1 MVARACV
8 AAALL
13 WATVSFARADP
24 APKPV
29 DIKDMKEKLLVFKDA
44 EGGIYVVFNEKQMDK
59 RVFYGTVRDKVLYDQ
74 ILEGG
79 GGTDGNAW
87 YVSVS
92 APRTTYPFMGSVGR
106 RKDDTFF
113 RSCGGGSKATDADL
127 TQITGDKAKE
137 ILEKYKFLTTP
148 IIRKP
153 YLLARDD
160 RGVYYYVD
168 VLRNIYG
175 GSGHRVFVG
184 KKGAL
189 KQMALTDVTSD
200 SAGDVFSTKTGDL
213 RLVHT
218 VVEGKA
224 KPTAQWIRGEKRSDL
239 IYLDLYMN
247 QPLIYRDLGLY
258 KIPGTICGNI

>member
-8 AAALL
+8 VAALL
-13 WATVSFARADP
+13 WASFAHADP
-24 APKPV
+24 VPKPV
-29 DIKDMKEKLLVFKDA
+29 DIKDMKEHMLLFKDA
-44 EGGIYVVFNEKQMDK
+44 DGGIYVVFNEKKMDK
-59 RVFYGTVRDKVLYDQ
+59 RVFYGTGRDKILYDQ

-79 GGTDGNAW
+79 GGTDGDAW
-87 YVSVS
+87 HVSVA
-92 APRTTYPFMGSVGR
+92 APRASYPFMGAVGR
-106 RKDDTFF
+106 RKDNTFF
-113 RSCGGGSKATDADL
+113 RSCGGGSNVSDAEL

-137 ILEKYKFLTTP
+137 ILDKYKFMTTP
-148 IIRKP
+148 MIRKS

-168 VLRNIYG
+168 VLRSVYG

-200 SAGDVFSTKTGDL
+200 AAGDVFSTKTGDL

-218 VVEGKA
+218 VVEGKE
-224 KPTAQWIRGEKRSDL
+224 KPIAQWIRGEKKSDL

-247 QPLIYRDLGLY
+247 QPVIFRDLGIY

>member
-1 MVARACV
+1 M
-8 AAALL
+8 L
-13 WATVSFARADP
+13 
-24 APKPV
+24 
-29 DIKDMKEKLLVFKDA
+29 FKDA
-44 EGGIYVVFNEKQMDK
+44 DGGIYVVFNERGKEQ
-59 RVFYGTVRDKVLYDQ
+59 RIFYGTGRDKNLYDQ

-79 GGTDGNAW
+79 GGRNGDAW
-87 YVSVS
+87 HVSVA
-92 APRTTYPFMGSVGR
+92 APRASYPFMGAVGR
-106 RKDDTFF
+106 REDGTFF
-113 RSCGGGSKATDADL
+113 RSCGGSDTITEVQL

-137 ILEKYKFLTTP
+137 ILDKWKFLTTSM
-148 IIRKP
+148 IRKS

-168 VLRNIYG
+168 MLRPIYG

-189 KQMALTDVTSD
+189 KQLALTDVTSD

-218 VVEGKA
+218 REGSD
-224 KPTAQWIRGEKRSDL
+224 KPAAQWIRGEKKSDL

-247 QPLIYRDLGLY
+247 QPVIYRDLGIY